1 MKINSHKID
10 GELKKVVS
18 RVRTAQTTLHS
29 VLKNQKW
36 VEDARKYAEKQS
48 REVRKLLSSDLGKV
62 KTFLERERKDLE
74 RFQRQI
80 PGEVKKLRDFV
91 KGQRRELEKLLKNV
105 RAAGKGAKKAK
116 SAPRKKAKSRSASAS
131 AS

>member
-1 MKINSHKID
+1 M
-10 GELKKVVS
+10 
-18 RVRTAQTTLHS
+18 
-29 VLKNQKW
+29 
-36 VEDARKYAEKQS
+36 
-48 REVRKLLSSDLGKV
+48 RKLLTADLGKV

-105 RAAGKGAKKAK
+105 RSATIRGQEGQVDGEPAKAANPEARA
-116 SAPRKKAKSRSASAS
+116 RLT
-131 AS
+131 